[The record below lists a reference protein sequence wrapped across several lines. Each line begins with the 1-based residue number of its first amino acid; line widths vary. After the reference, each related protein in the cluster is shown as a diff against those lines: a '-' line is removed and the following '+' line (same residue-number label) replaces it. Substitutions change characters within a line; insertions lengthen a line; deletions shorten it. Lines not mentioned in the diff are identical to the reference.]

1 MAMDLATHPEKLQA
15 IKQKLAE
22 HHLTEPLFNTEKF
35 ARDIENLYTQM
46 YERYQN
52 NLGVD
57 SIRVV

>member
-1 MAMDLATHPEKLQA
+1 MAMDLATDPEKLQA

-22 HHLTEPLFNTEKF
+22 HRLTEPLFNTEKF